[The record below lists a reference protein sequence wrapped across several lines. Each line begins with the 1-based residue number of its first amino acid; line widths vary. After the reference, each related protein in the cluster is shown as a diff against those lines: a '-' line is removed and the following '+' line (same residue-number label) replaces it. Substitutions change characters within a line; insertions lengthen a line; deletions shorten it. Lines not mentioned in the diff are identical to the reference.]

1 MELLRLSRCIISS
14 PHSPPTLRPAPA
26 PRLGRRLP
34 FGAFSP
40 PQPLSNLVR
49 VSVPF
54 ARPSYQKKKT
64 VINQRLGSASSPAAR
79 ARMLHQQGAAAAAA
93 AGVGGGLGPEQRHA
107 RPRPAHP
114 RRRRLTRCCP
124 PQPCRLRNCRR
135 SRRLQVCPHLQ
146 SHEIARCL
154 APANAPS

>member
-1 MELLRLSRCIISS
+1 MHYLIST
-14 PHSPPTLRPAPA
+14 PAADAAAGARPAPRPPA
-26 PRLGRRLP
+26 SLRRLLTAATAFQ
-34 FGAFSP
+34 FGACVRPVCSA
-40 PQPLSNLVR
+40 LV
-49 VSVPF
+49 P
-54 ARPSYQKKKT
+54 KKKT